1 LTGTEED
8 VSKSKT
14 KFDKRSAPFPNR
26 ISQSERRVAGFA
38 MDASAPST
46 GDFSRDA
53 AQITMRETREDDSK
67 HALCVGALT
76 AGCPDAFVD
85 FHRLATA
92 DDGYGDD
99 ALTEEEAF
107 ELRID
112 IHAENY
118 VKPDEL
124 PVEYAR
130 YVRDVLVRAESAED
144 PSTAVPAARATL
156 AAFFRDKKDHEK
168 ASYFHQRDLDDA
180 VAAGDVEAEVLAT
193 RRLAREREA
202 QGAHVAAA
210 AAFQKAAETAERE
223 AARCESAADIIGVA
237 PASPSAPASAA
248 DDASRDSEASTRREG
263 DFSENFSENRE
274 RFTFSSSARAS
285 RADLA
290 RVLYASA
297 HRFKRAG
304 DARGEE
310 ESLEQCMAACERAG
324 AAADGALEA
333 SARHELGLARHAAG
347 DFARA
352 AELQTA
358 YLRACEISGDER
370 GEGAARQARAYA
382 RRDAGDLAGAERDL
396 LQFLAPEGAERFGR
410 EMRRELSRER
420 KSFDADE
427 LELIVAEAR
436 GWRALGK
443 MQSARGAA
451 ADAATSHE
459 KFFELASVCGD
470 KALEREARV
479 CLGEARAAARHEA
492 LMRAVTE
499 RAEKPA
505 ERLMAWKSD
514 GASFFDV

>member
-1 LTGTEED
+1 
-8 VSKSKT
+8 
-14 KFDKRSAPFPNR
+14 
-26 ISQSERRVAGFA
+26 
-38 MDASAPST
+38 
-46 GDFSRDA
+46 
-53 AQITMRETREDDSK
+53 MRETRDDDSK

-112 IHAENY
+112 IHADDY
-118 VKPDEL
+118 VKPEEL

-130 YVRDVLVRAESAED
+130 YVRDVLVRAEAAED

-156 AAFFRDKKDHEK
+156 AAFFREKKDHEK
-168 ASYFHQRDLDDA
+168 ASYFHQRDLDA
-180 VAAGDVEAEVLAT
+180 AIAAGDVKAEVRAM

-202 QGAHVAAA
+202 QGAHTAAA
-210 AAFQKAAETAERE
+210 AAFEKAAETAERE
-223 AARCESAADIIGVA
+223 AERSETVADIVGVARAREAPDADDEHMSLAGSDDAETTDADENTAFASEDLRRQESPERLFSFSSAA
-237 PASPSAPASAA
+237 
-248 DDASRDSEASTRREG
+248 RQ
-263 DFSENFSENRE
+263 
-274 RFTFSSSARAS
+274 S

-290 RVLYASA
+290 RALRASA
-297 HRFKRAG
+297 NLRERGG
-304 DARGEE
+304 DASGAEAC
-310 ESLEQCMAACERAG
+310 LEACLAACERAG
-324 AAADGALEA
+324 AAADRALEA

-382 RRDAGDLAGAERDL
+382 RRDAGDAAGAERDL
-396 LQFLAPEGAERFGR
+396 LQFLAPEGAERRGR
-410 EMRRELSRER
+410 ELRRERER
-420 KSFDADE
+420 KTEAQLEVVRRRTANGNEGSGDRDGGDPEDAFDADE
-427 LELIVAEAR
+427 LELLVAEAR
-436 GWRALGK
+436 GWCALGK

-451 ADAATSHE
+451 ADAALSHE
-459 KFFELASVCGD
+459 KFFELASVCKD
-470 KALEREARV
+470 KPLEREARV
-479 CLGEARAAARHEA
+479 CLGEARAAARQDA
-492 LMRAVTE
+492 LMRAVAE
-499 RAEKPA
+499 RAEAPA

>member
-1 LTGTEED
+1 
-8 VSKSKT
+8 
-14 KFDKRSAPFPNR
+14 
-26 ISQSERRVAGFA
+26 

-112 IHAENY
+112 IHADDY

-223 AARCESAADIIGVA
+223 AARRESAADIIGVA
-237 PASPSAPASAA
+237 PASPSAP
-248 DDASRDSEASTRREG
+248 DEKSRDSEASTRREG
-263 DFSENFSENRE
+263 AFSENVGNEKTE

-297 HRFKRAG
+297 HVRARAG

-310 ESLEQCMAACERAG
+310 ESLEKCLAACERAG

-382 RRDAGDLAGAERDL
+382 RRDAGDFAGAERDL

-410 EMRRELSRER
+410 ETRRELLRDRARDGDSGTSFGKDEAIR
-420 KSFDADE
+420 FDADE

-499 RAEKPA
+499 RVEKPA

>member
-1 LTGTEED
+1 
-8 VSKSKT
+8 
-14 KFDKRSAPFPNR
+14 
-26 ISQSERRVAGFA
+26 

-46 GDFSRDA
+46 GDFSREA
-53 AQITMRETREDDSK
+53 AQITMRETRDDDSK

-112 IHAENY
+112 IHADDY
-118 VKPDEL
+118 VKPEEL

-130 YVRDVLVRAESAED
+130 YVRDVLVRAEAAED

-156 AAFFRDKKDHEK
+156 AAFFREKKDHEK
-168 ASYFHQRDLDDA
+168 ASYFHQRDLDA
-180 VAAGDVEAEVLAT
+180 AIAAGDVKAEVRAM
-193 RRLAREREA
+193 RRLARERET

-210 AAFQKAAETAERE
+210 AAFEKAAETAERE
-223 AARCESAADIIGVA
+223 AERSETVADIVGVARAREAPDADDEHMSLAGSDDAETTDADENTAFASEDLRRQESPERLFSFSSAA
-237 PASPSAPASAA
+237 
-248 DDASRDSEASTRREG
+248 RQ
-263 DFSENFSENRE
+263 
-274 RFTFSSSARAS
+274 S

-290 RVLYASA
+290 RALRASA
-297 HRFKRAG
+297 NLRERGG
-304 DARGEE
+304 DASGAEAC
-310 ESLEQCMAACERAG
+310 LEACLAACERAG
-324 AAADGALEA
+324 AAADRALEA
-333 SARHELGLARHAAG
+333 SARHELGLLRHAAG

-382 RRDAGDLAGAERDL
+382 RRDAGDAAGAERDL
-396 LQFLAPEGAERFGR
+396 LQFLAPEGAERRGR
-410 EMRRELSRER
+410 ELRRERER
-420 KSFDADE
+420 KTEARLENVRRRNEKGNDGSGDRLLGGTPEDTFDADE
-427 LELIVAEAR
+427 LELLVAEAR

-443 MQSARGAA
+443 MQSARGGA
-451 ADAATSHE
+451 ADAALSHE
-459 KFFELASVCGD
+459 KFFELATVCGD

-479 CLGEARAAARHEA
+479 CLGEARAAARQDA

-499 RAEKPA
+499 RAEEPT